1 MQPQAPI
8 PEPLTEPLLRTNPA
22 PTPHLP
28 PPIPRTGCQGA
39 ADPQPRGSEWAGAK
53 GWSRESHG
61 KASASQKTDDDQPP
75 PSTITRQ
82 PSLLP
87 LLGPTLAALD
97 QLPDEVLLQIMI
109 SVEVRS
115 RKQ

>member
-1 MQPQAPI
+1 MARHRRRKRPTTTSHHPQ
-8 PEPLTEPLLRTNPA
+8 
-22 PTPHLP
+22 
-28 PPIPRTGCQGA
+28 QF
-39 ADPQPRGSEWAGAK
+39 
-53 GWSRESHG
+53 
-61 KASASQKTDDDQPP
+61 
-75 PSTITRQ
+75 ITRQ

>member
-1 MQPQAPI
+1 MTTSHHPQQFYNN
-8 PEPLTEPLLRTNPA
+8 LL
-22 PTPHLP
+22 HGS
-28 PPIPRTGCQGA
+28 PRCWA
-39 ADPQPRGSEWAGAK
+39 A
-53 GWSRESHG
+53 
-61 KASASQKTDDDQPP
+61 
-75 PSTITRQ
+75 
-82 PSLLP
+82 